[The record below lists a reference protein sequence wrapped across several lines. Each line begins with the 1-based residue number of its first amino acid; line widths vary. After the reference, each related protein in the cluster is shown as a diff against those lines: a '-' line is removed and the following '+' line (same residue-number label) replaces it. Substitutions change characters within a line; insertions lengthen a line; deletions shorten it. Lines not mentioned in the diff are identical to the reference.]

1 MNLLPLLAYNA
12 IATAPDLRLWC
23 PDPPIAEPA
32 DWAEYHF
39 GDADLRDCR
48 RTRRLVTYAAQAA
61 ADPSGSIPQQT
72 GGDWADTKAAYTL
85 FDNDHVTFTAVC
97 TPHGQQTRQTA
108 PGCYLV
114 LGDTT
119 EVDFGGHRDLADA
132 RALGNGSGRGFLLH
146 SALLV
151 GADTEEVFGLAGQV
165 IHYRQPAPPKESAAQ
180 RRQRDRESMVWTQV
194 IDAVGRPP
202 AGATWVH
209 VLDRGGDNFEVFCH
223 ARQQQ
228 TDCVIRASCLHRK
241 VETAEGLRLELRQL
255 LAGLPLAGTYQLVLR
270 ARPKQPAR
278 TATLAVRYGSLV
290 MPRPRALSPYAR
302 QQAPVALQVV
312 WVQEQQPPSG
322 TAGLS
327 WVLYTTLPVT
337 SYEEAVRCVAYYE
350 RRWVIEEWHKA
361 LKAGCQA
368 ERRQLH
374 LAERLEPLLGVL
386 GVVAVRLLQLRALA
400 RTQPQR
406 LASDCVP
413 WEYVRVL
420 QRLRKAKA
428 GVSWTVAKFFAEV
441 AKLGGFL
448 GRKRDGEPGWQAI
461 WDGWEKLQWV
471 VRGVRLA
478 RGEET

>member
-1 MNLLPLLAYNA
+1 MTLLPVLVYNA
-12 IATAPDLRLWC
+12 LATAPDLRLYR
-23 PDPPIAEPA
+23 PDPPLPEPD
-32 DWAEYHF
+32 DWATQHF
-39 GDADLRDCR
+39 GAADLGDVR
-48 RTRRLVTYAAQAA
+48 RNRRLVTYAAAAA
-61 ADPSGSIPQQT
+61 ADPSGSIPQQC
-72 GGDWADTKAAYTL
+72 GGDWADTKAAYAL
-85 FDNDHVTFTAVC
+85 FDNDHVTFSAVC
-97 TPHGQQTRQTA
+97 TPHWRATRQTP
-108 PGCYLV
+108 PGCYLL

-119 EVDFGGHRDLADA
+119 EVDFGAHRDLADA
-132 RALGNGSGRGFLLH
+132 SALGNGSGRGFLLH

-151 GADTEEVFGLAGQV
+151 GADSDAVFGLAGQV
-165 IHYRQPAPPKESAAQ
+165 IHYRQPAPAKESAAK

-194 IDAVGRPP
+194 IAAAGRPP
-202 AGATWVH
+202 AGACWIH

-241 VETAEGLRLELRQL
+241 VENAEGLQRELRQV
-255 LAGLPLAGTYQLVLR
+255 LAGLPLAGTYPLALR

-278 TATLAVRYGSLV
+278 TATLEVRYGSLV
-290 MPRPRALSPYAR
+290 MPRPRVSSPYAR
-302 QQAPVALQVV
+302 QQPPVALQVV
-312 WVQEQQPPSG
+312 WVRERQPPAG
-322 TAGLS
+322 QAGLS

-337 SYEEAVRCVAYYE
+337 SYEQAVRVVVYYE

-386 GVVAVRLLQLRALA
+386 GVVAVRLLQLRSLA
-400 RTQPQR
+400 RTQPHR
-406 LASDCVP
+406 VAEECVP
-413 WEYVRVL
+413 ADYVRVL
-420 QRLRKAKA
+420 RRLGRAPA
-428 GVSWTVAKFFAEV
+428 GVIWTVATFFRAV

-448 GRKRDGEPGWQAI
+448 GRRRDNEPGWQAI
-461 WDGWEKLQWV
+461 WDGWEKLQWI